1 MIRSAFQSRRIPTT
15 AEPNALLAVY
25 WTDLLPQANYGGQMR
40 SWGNASMFVVEWAR
54 MPHYAG
60 GACLR
65 VLDVNACMKRS
76 HFQLQVTLHS
86 TFAC

>member
-1 MIRSAFQSRRIPTT
+1 MAARFVVGYLGVPYSLLSRLTGMH
-15 AEPNALLAVY
+15 ALR
-25 WTDLLPQANYGGQMR
+25 QMR

-65 VLDVNACMKRS
+65 VLDMNACMKRS